1 MALQLRIGKHYKQ
14 KLINTQMS
22 LAPHLIYK
30 NTHLSLPTLT
40 PNFVAKPMP
49 IKMLDLPNSAL
60 PDLILSSKTE
70 VFFSNLG

>member
-1 MALQLRIGKHYKQ
+1 VSGIFDAGIGEYDNNLAFIDLHQAQLLYTMKGKVSGIRLK
-14 KLINTQMS
+14 
-22 LAPHLIYK
+22 
-30 NTHLSLPTLT
+30 
-40 PNFVAKPMP
+40 VD

>member
-1 MALQLRIGKHYKQ
+1 
-14 KLINTQMS
+14 
-22 LAPHLIYK
+22 
-30 NTHLSLPTLT
+30 LSKVTLLPTLT